1 MASSF
6 SSSNAG
12 EFDMFRF
19 LRAAC
24 DGNLPLFK
32 TLVNELQKLGLKI
45 EDVRDEIGLTALHL
59 AAMKGRIEV
68 CKYLVEEA
76 KVGIDLKDLKYG
88 NTPLHLAILK
98 EQFPTVVYLL
108 ENGANPDSVAHRW
121 QIKEGAEVYQTID
134 TGTLLLLSTSKEQ
147 KDFVKVL
154 LDDKANPNVIS
165 YDLMTPL
172 MVAVGVESIECVN
185 ILLEGGA
192 DPNLS
197 GSKVLTPL
205 ALAACGENTE
215 IINLLLK
222 FGAKPDDTTRSGMTP
237 VEIAASNA
245 FHEVMLEYA
254 SMFAPMRQKRRGS
267 GSYRSIICRRYQK
280 GEAAFY
286 TEDYFAAIKW
296 YSEAAEADPRT
307 EADMFSNRSL
317 CWIRLN
323 EGVLALKDAEVCIQ
337 KRPCWSEGY
346 HRKGAALMLLKD
358 FKEAVD
364 AFSAGLML
372 KPGDEDLTNGLREL
386 SNPYKIICNN
396 PVNEVSYSLHA
407 LPRLALSY
415 LNLSNGR
422 SKQVNL

>member
-1 MASSF
+1 MASSS

-147 KDFVKVL
+147 KDFEKVL
-154 LDDKANPNVIS
+154 LDYKANPNVIS

-245 FHEVMLEYA
+245 FHEGVKILLRVTSPIPTISDWSYA
-254 SMFAPMRQKRRGS
+254 GIRKHGCSNEAEEERQRKLQEHHLPS
-267 GSYRSIICRRYQK
+267 VSK

-307 EADMFSNRSL
+307 EADMFSNQSL

-337 KRPCWSEGY
+337 KRPSSSEGY

-372 KPGDEDLTNGLREL
+372 KPGDEDLTNGLR
-386 SNPYKIICNN
+386 N
-396 PVNEVSYSLHA
+396 
-407 LPRLALSY
+407 
-415 LNLSNGR
+415 
-422 SKQVNL
+422 